1 MREPNMKWFFQRRP
15 AGNGGR
21 SRDDDAAPGLIN
33 LPAAMLLRHG
43 ARVLDPGTAVAVDG
57 VPTPQSTVYRAKT
70 LLVPASLHGQEPIRA
85 LNEILDRIGVNLVS
99 PGPGRDGNSGKG
111 RRIDVLPDLSRPAVL
126 VPVKGSG
133 TPVVVDA
140 WLALQTLRAA
150 TRAGKYDRIL
160 DKADVDRIGLEH
172 LLIGSSISI
181 SGSPATS
188 GGGGIGGGPGTN
200 NDGSGPTSTDSYL
213 FSGGESRMPVAV
225 LLDPPRRR
233 SAADCVSVYGRR
245 PLFAVLDTGVRAHPW
260 LDVTAKPGGG
270 YNTDP
275 NGNGDGFIELDHDI
289 QDAIRAEDES
299 AEALG
304 DQPRQVIRRPW
315 DTPITSD
322 PLLGELASDT
332 GHSTFI
338 SGIVR
343 QLAADARVLA
353 IRIMHGDGAV
363 YEGDLLCA
371 LQQLAN
377 RVAAA
382 QAGGDPAK
390 MVDVVSLS
398 LGYFSEA
405 ADTAFDSALWQ
416 AIEALLGMGV
426 LVVAAAG
433 NFATSRKFFPA
444 AFAQRPVPAGQVPLI
459 SVGAL
464 NPNGS
469 KAMFSDG
476 GQWVTAW
483 ASGAAVVSTLP
494 TDINASRSSE
504 LRMRAHP
511 ANPMPPGIS
520 LPSYRAA
527 LDPDDYRCGFGV
539 WSGTSFSAPLLGTE
553 IVRSLL
559 KGAAESGLRLAPS
572 DAQATTNRVLTAL
585 KDMGWDG

>member
-1 MREPNMKWFFQRRP
+1 MREPNTKWFFQRRP
-15 AGNGGR
+15 AGNGAR

-43 ARVLDPGTAVAVDG
+43 ARVLDPGSAVAVDG

-70 LLVPASLHGQEPIRA
+70 LLVPGNLHGQEPIRA
-85 LNEILDRIGVNLVS
+85 LNKILEPIGVNLVS
-99 PGPGRDGNSGKG
+99 SVPGRGKNHGKG
-111 RRIDVLPDLSRPAVL
+111 HRIDVLPELPRPAVL
-126 VPVKGSG
+126 VPVKGSD

-150 TRAGKYDRIL
+150 TRAGKHDRTL
-160 DKADVDRIGLEH
+160 DRADVDRIGLEH
-172 LLIGSSISI
+172 LLIGSAIT
-181 SGSPATS
+181 GSPATS

-213 FSGGESRMPVAV
+213 FSGGDSRTPVAV
-225 LLDPPRRR
+225 LLDPPARK
-233 SAADCVSVYGRR
+233 SAAHCVKVYGRR
-245 PLFAVLDTGVRAHPW
+245 PVFAVLDTGVRAHPW
-260 LDVTAKPGGG
+260 LDVTAKAGGG
-270 YNTDP
+270 YDTDP
-275 NGNGDGFIELDHDI
+275 NGDGDGFIELDHDI
-289 QDAIRAEDES
+289 QDAIRAESES
-299 AEALG
+299 AEAF
-304 DQPRQVIRRPW
+304 DDRPRQVIRRPW
-315 DTPITSD
+315 DTPVTTD

-332 GHSTFI
+332 GHGTFI

-343 QLAADARVLA
+343 QLAPDARVLA

-371 LQQLAN
+371 LHELAN

-405 ADTAFDSALWQ
+405 SDAAFDSALWQ

-426 LVVAAAG
+426 VVVAAAG
-433 NFATSRKFFPA
+433 NFATSRRFYPA
-444 AFAQRPVPAGQVPLI
+444 AFTQRPVPADQVPLI

-476 GQWVTAW
+476 GHWVTAW

-494 TDINASRSSE
+494 TDINASRTSE

-511 ANPMPPGIS
+511 GNPMPPGVS
-520 LPSYRAA
+520 LPGFRAA
-527 LDPDDYRCGFGV
+527 LDPDDYSGGFGV
-539 WSGTSFSAPLLGTE
+539 WSGTSFSAPLLAAE

-572 DAQATTNRVLTAL
+572 DAQATTNRALAAL
-585 KDMGWDG
+585 KDMGWEG

>member
-1 MREPNMKWFFQRRP
+1 MREPNAKWFFQGRP
-15 AGNGGR
+15 AGNGAR
-21 SRDDDAAPGLIN
+21 SRDDDAAAGLIS

-57 VPTPQSTVYRAKT
+57 YPPPQSTVYRAKT
-70 LLVPASLHGQEPIRA
+70 LLVPGNLHGQEPINA
-85 LNEILDRIGVNLVS
+85 LNKILDRIGVNLVAS
-99 PGPGRDGNSGKG
+99 APGTGKNRG
-111 RRIDVLPDLSRPAVL
+111 SRQSIDVLPQLPRPVAL
-126 VPVKGSG
+126 VPAKGG
-133 TPVVVDA
+133 DRPVEVDA
-140 WLALQTLRAA
+140 WRALQTLRAA
-150 TRAGKYDRIL
+150 TRAGKHDGNL
-160 DKADVDRIGLEH
+160 DQADVDGIGLEH
-172 LLIGSSISI
+172 LLIGSAI
-181 SGSPATS
+181 SGSPAYS

-213 FSGGESRMPVAV
+213 FSGGDSRAPVAV
-225 LLDPPRRR
+225 LLDPPRRM

-245 PLFAVLDTGVRAHPW
+245 AVVAVLDTGVRAHPW
-260 LDVTAKPGGG
+260 LDVTAKHGGG

-275 NGNGDGFIELDHDI
+275 NGDGDGFIELDHEI
-289 QDAIRAEDES
+289 QDAIRVQDEDT
-299 AEALG
+299 EAHG
-304 DQPRQVIRRPW
+304 DRPRQVIRRPW
-315 DTPITSD
+315 DTPITTD
-322 PLLGELASDT
+322 PLLGELATDT

-343 QLAADARVLA
+343 QLAPDARVLA

-371 LQQLAN
+371 LHELAN

-382 QAGGDPAK
+382 QAAGDPAK

-405 ADTAFDSALWQ
+405 SDAALDSALWQ

-426 LVVAAAG
+426 VVVAAAG
-433 NFATSRKFFPA
+433 NFATSRKFYPA

-476 GQWVTAW
+476 GHWVTAW

-494 TDINASRSSE
+494 TDINASRSPE

-511 ANPMPPGIS
+511 ANPMPPGVS
-520 LPSYRAA
+520 LPGFRAA
-527 LDPDDYRCGFGV
+527 LDPDDYAGGFGV
-539 WSGTSFSAPLLGTE
+539 WSGTSFSAPLLAAE

-559 KGAAESGLRLAPS
+559 TGAAQSGLRLDPS
-572 DAQATTNRVLTAL
+572 DAQTTTNRVLAAL
-585 KDMGWDG
+585 KDMGWEG

>member
-57 VPTPQSTVYRAKT
+57 VPTPLSTVYRAKT
-70 LLVPASLHGQEPIRA
+70 LLVPGNLHGQEPIRA

-99 PGPGRDGNSGKG
+99 SGPGHGKNRGKG
-111 RRIDVLPDLSRPAVL
+111 RRIDVLPDLPRPAVL
-126 VPVKGSG
+126 VPVKGSD

-150 TRAGKYDRIL
+150 TRAGKHDRTL

-181 SGSPATS
+181 SGSPAWS
-188 GGGGIGGGPGTN
+188 GGGIPGGPGTN

-213 FSGGESRMPVAV
+213 FNGGDSRTPVAV

-245 PLFAVLDTGVRAHPW
+245 PVVAVLDTGVRAHPW
-260 LDVTAKPGGG
+260 LDVTAKHGDG
-270 YNTDP
+270 YDTDP
-275 NGNGDGFIELDHDI
+275 HGNGDGFIELDHEI

-315 DTPITSD
+315 DTPITTD

-343 QLAADARVLA
+343 QVAPDARVLA

-371 LQQLAN
+371 LHQLAN

-405 ADTAFDSALWQ
+405 GDSAVDSALWQ
-416 AIEALLGMGV
+416 AIQALLGMGV
-426 LVVAAAG
+426 VVVAAAG
-433 NFATSRKFFPA
+433 NFATSRKFYPA
-444 AFAQRPVPAGQVPLI
+444 AFTQHPVPAGQVPLI

-511 ANPMPPGIS
+511 ANRCHRAPRCPATVPPSTQTTTGADS
-520 LPSYRAA
+520 GSGVARRSRLRSWPRRSSG
-527 LDPDDYRCGFGV
+527 RC
-539 WSGTSFSAPLLGTE
+539 
-553 IVRSLL
+553 
-559 KGAAESGLRLAPS
+559 
-572 DAQATTNRVLTAL
+572 
-585 KDMGWDG
+585 

>member
-1 MREPNMKWFFQRRP
+1 MREPNTNWFFQRRP
-15 AGNGGR
+15 AGNGAR

-33 LPAAMLLRHG
+33 LPPAMLLRHG
-43 ARVLDPGTAVAVDG
+43 ARVLDPGTAVVVDG
-57 VPTPQSTVYRAKT
+57 YPPPQSTVYRAKT
-70 LLVPASLHGQEPIRA
+70 LLVPGNLHGQEPIRA
-85 LNEILDRIGVNLVS
+85 LNKILGRIGVNLVS
-99 PGPGRDGNSGKG
+99 SVPGTGRKHGQGNS
-111 RRIDVLPDLSRPAVL
+111 IDVLPQLPRTAVL
-126 VPVKGSG
+126 VPVEGSD

-150 TRAGKYDRIL
+150 ARTGKHDGTL

-172 LLIGSSISI
+172 LMIGSAIT
-181 SGSPATS
+181 GSPAYS

-213 FSGGESRMPVAV
+213 FSGGDSRTPVAV
-225 LLDPPRRR
+225 LLDPPTRM
-233 SAADCVSVYGRR
+233 SAADCVSAYGRR
-245 PLFAVLDTGVRAHPW
+245 PVVAVLDTGVRAHPW
-260 LDVTAKPGGG
+260 LDVTAKHGGG

-275 NGNGDGFIELDHDI
+275 DGNGDGFIELDHDI
-289 QDAIRAEDES
+289 QDAIRAEGES
-299 AEALG
+299 AEAHQ
-304 DQPRQVIRRPW
+304 DRPRQVIRRPW
-315 DTPITSD
+315 DTPVTTD

-343 QLAADARVLA
+343 QLAPDARVLA

-371 LQQLAN
+371 LHELAN

-382 QAGGDPAK
+382 QAGGKSAK

-405 ADTAFDSALWQ
+405 SDTALDSALWQ

-426 LVVAAAG
+426 VVVAAAG
-433 NFATSRKFFPA
+433 NFATSRKFYPA
-444 AFAQRPVPAGQVPLI
+444 AFAQRPVPPGQVPLI

-476 GQWVTAW
+476 GHWVTAW

-494 TDINASRSSE
+494 TDINASRSAE

-511 ANPMPPGIS
+511 ANPMPPGVS
-520 LPSYRAA
+520 LPGFRAA
-527 LDPDDYRCGFGV
+527 LDPDDYTCGFGV
-539 WSGTSFSAPLLGTE
+539 WSGTSFSAPLLAAE

-559 KGAAESGLRLAPS
+559 KGAAESGLRLYPA
-572 DAQATTNRVLTAL
+572 DAQATTNRALAAL
-585 KDMGWDG
+585 KDMGWEG

>member
-1 MREPNMKWFFQRRP
+1 MREPNTKWFFQGRP
-15 AGNGGR
+15 AGNGAR
-21 SRDDDAAPGLIN
+21 SRDDDAASGLIN

-57 VPTPQSTVYRAKT
+57 VPTPQPTVYRAKT
-70 LLVPASLHGQEPIRA
+70 LLVPGNLHGQEPIRA
-85 LNEILDRIGVNLVS
+85 LNNILGHIGVNLVS
-99 PGPGRDGNSGKG
+99 SGPGRAKNRGKG
-111 RRIDVLPDLSRPAVL
+111 SRIDVLPDLPRPAVL
-126 VPVKGSG
+126 VPVKSDR
-133 TPVVVDA
+133 PVVVDA

-150 TRAGKYDRIL
+150 TRAGKHDRTL

-172 LLIGSSISI
+172 LLIGSAV
-181 SGSPATS
+181 SPPAWS
-188 GGGGIGGGPGTN
+188 GGGIGGGPSTD
-200 NDGSGPTSTDSYL
+200 DGSGPTSTDSYL
-213 FSGGESRMPVAV
+213 FSGGDSRTPVTV
-225 LLDPPRRR
+225 LVDPPRRR

-245 PLFAVLDTGVRAHPW
+245 PLVAVLDTGVRAHPW
-260 LDVTAKPGGG
+260 LDVTAKHDGG
-270 YNTDP
+270 YDTDP
-275 NGNGDGFIELDHDI
+275 HGNGDGFIELDHDI

-315 DTPITSD
+315 DTPITTD

-343 QLAADARVLA
+343 QRASDARVLA

-363 YEGDLLCA
+363 YEGDALCA
-371 LQQLAN
+371 LHELAN

-382 QAGGDPAK
+382 QAGGNPAE

-398 LGYFSEA
+398 AGYFSESG
-405 ADTAFDSALWQ
+405 DTADNSALWQ
-416 AIEALLGMGV
+416 VIEALLGMGV
-426 LVVAAAG
+426 VVVAAAG
-433 NFATSRKFFPA
+433 NFATSRGFYPA
-444 AFAQRPVPAGQVPLI
+444 AFAQQPVPAGQVPLI

-476 GQWVTAW
+476 GHWVTAW

-494 TDINASRSSE
+494 TDINASRSAE
-504 LRMRAHP
+504 LQMRAHP

-520 LPSYRAA
+520 LPGFRAA
-527 LDPDDYRCGFGV
+527 LDPDDYTCGFGV
-539 WSGTSFSAPLLGTE
+539 WSGTSFSAPLLAAE

-585 KDMGWDG
+585 KDMGWEG

>member
-1 MREPNMKWFFQRRP
+1 MREPNTKWFFQRRP
-15 AGNGGR
+15 SGNGAR
-21 SRDDDAAPGLIN
+21 SHDDDAAPGLIN

-57 VPTPQSTVYRAKT
+57 YPPPQSTVYRAKT
-70 LLVPASLHGQEPIRA
+70 LLVPGDLHGQEPVRA
-85 LNEILDRIGVNLVS
+85 LNKILARIGVNLVPS
-99 PGPGRDGNSGKG
+99 APGRGKG
-111 RRIDVLPDLSRPAVL
+111 HRIDVLPQLSRRAVL
-126 VPVKGSG
+126 VPVKDSD

-150 TRAGKYDRIL
+150 TRAGKHEEKL
-160 DKADVDRIGLEH
+160 DKADVERIGLEH
-172 LLIGSSISI
+172 LLIGSSIS
-181 SGSPATS
+181 GSPAWS
-188 GGGGIGGGPGTN
+188 GGGIGGGPSTN
-200 NDGSGPTSTDSYL
+200 NDGSGPSSTDSYL
-213 FSGGESRMPVAV
+213 FSGGDSRTPVAL
-225 LLDPPRRR
+225 LLDPPTRM

-245 PLFAVLDTGVRAHPW
+245 PMVAVLDTGVRAHPW
-260 LDVTAKPGGG
+260 LDVTAKHGGG

-289 QDAIRAEDES
+289 QDAIRAAGES
-299 AEALG
+299 AEAF
-304 DQPRQVIRRPW
+304 DDRPRQVIRRPW
-315 DTPITSD
+315 DTPVTTD

-343 QLAADARVLA
+343 QLAPDARVLA

-371 LQQLAN
+371 LHELAN

-382 QAGGDPAK
+382 QAGGNPAK

-405 ADTAFDSALWQ
+405 SDTALDSALWQ

-426 LVVAAAG
+426 VVVAAAG
-433 NFATSRKFFPA
+433 NFATSRKFYPA
-444 AFAQRPVPAGQVPLI
+444 AFAPRPVPPGQVPLI

-476 GQWVTAW
+476 GHWVTAW

-520 LPSYRAA
+520 LPGYRAA

-539 WSGTSFSAPLLGTE
+539 WSGTSFSAPLLAAE

-559 KGAAESGLRLAPS
+559 KGAAESGLRLDPA
-572 DAQATTNRVLTAL
+572 DAQATTTRALAAL
-585 KDMGWDG
+585 KDMGWEG

>member
-1 MREPNMKWFFQRRP
+1 MREPNTKWFFQRRP
-15 AGNGGR
+15 AGNGAR
-21 SRDDDAAPGLIN
+21 SGADDAAPGLIN
-33 LPAAMLLRHG
+33 LPPAMLLRHG
-43 ARVLDPGTAVAVDG
+43 ARVLDPGAAVAVDG
-57 VPTPQSTVYRAKT
+57 FPPPQSTVYRAKT
-70 LLVPASLHGQEPIRA
+70 LLVPGNLHGQEPIRA
-85 LNEILDRIGVNLVS
+85 LNKILDRIGVNLVS
-99 PGPGRDGNSGKG
+99 PVPGRGKNRG
-111 RRIDVLPDLSRPAVL
+111 QGHRIDVLPELARPAVL
-126 VPVKGSG
+126 VPVKGSD

-140 WLALQTLRAA
+140 WLVLQTLRAA
-150 TRAGKYDRIL
+150 TRAGKHDRTL
-160 DKADVDRIGLEH
+160 DRADVDRIGLEH
-172 LLIGSSISI
+172 LLIGSAVTP
-181 SGSPATS
+181 PAWS
-188 GGGGIGGGPGTN
+188 GGGIGGSPGTN

-213 FSGGESRMPVAV
+213 FSGGDSRTPVAV

-233 SAADCVSVYGRR
+233 PAADCVSAFGRR
-245 PLFAVLDTGVRAHPW
+245 PVVAVLDTGVRAHPW
-260 LDVTAKPGGG
+260 LDVTAKVGGG

-275 NGNGDGFIELDHDI
+275 HGNDDGFIELDHDI

-315 DTPITSD
+315 DTPITTD

-343 QLAADARVLA
+343 QLAPDARVLA
-353 IRIMHGDGAV
+353 VRIMHGDGAV
-363 YEGDLLCA
+363 YEGDVLCA
-371 LQQLAN
+371 LHELAN

-382 QAGGDPAK
+382 QAAGNPAK

-405 ADTAFDSALWQ
+405 SDTALDSAVWQ

-426 LVVAAAG
+426 VVVAAAG
-433 NFATSRKFFPA
+433 NFATSRKFYPA
-444 AFAQRPVPAGQVPLI
+444 AFAQRPVPPGQVPLI

-494 TDINASRSSE
+494 TDINASRSPE
-504 LRMRAHP
+504 LQMRAHP

-520 LPSYRAA
+520 LPGYRAA

-539 WSGTSFSAPLLGTE
+539 WSGTSFSAPLLAAE

-572 DAQATTNRVLTAL
+572 DAQATTNRALAAL
-585 KDMGWDG
+585 KDMGWEG